1 MINFTETNTTDL
13 LGLCLRMYSA
23 NLTEANA
30 FEMLKVSLPCY
41 TIDTIELELY
51 AFKMQC
57 RNGLSHDAVIWADN
71 LIDIWTNQ

>member
-1 MINFTETNTTDL
+1 MNFTKCNTADL
-13 LGLCLRMYSA
+13 LGLCLRMYDA

-30 FEMLKVSLPCY
+30 FEMIKVSLVSY
-41 TIDTIELELY
+41 TIADIELELY

-71 LIDIWTNQ
+71 LLDIWINQ